1 MHRPSAVAL
10 LSLAGAVACS
20 TPAPPSEAL
29 RPSRAELPA
38 RPALVPPGP
47 APRAR
52 AFDPVTA
59 NAECARCHQEIA
71 SEWRGSLHQL
81 AFVDETVQSQLVREP
96 FDFCI
101 GCHAPESTP
110 GAPVPAEVGE
120 LGVGCLS
127 CHVVEGAL
135 YAGEAHAGKGGRAAP
150 PHAVVRAPAFDG
162 AFGCGSCHEF
172 AFPGERG
179 ANPLLMQSTVSEHR
193 ASAHA
198 DESCGQ
204 CHMPMVKSR
213 DGGSHRSHRFEASRS
228 EAMLK
233 RAVQID
239 AFVEGRA
246 FVVALSPGDVG
257 HAVPTGDMLRRLVL
271 VLEVL
276 DAEGAI
282 LERREQQLAR
292 HFGFRRAPHGVPKRV
307 ELRDDRVGA
316 RDAEPRIRF
325 EPAAWPEGGSLRYE
339 LRYERVAEPAERE
352 QPAVVEGSVVLAE
365 GRVALRAGRGSP

>member
-1 MHRPSAVAL
+1 VPRSSGLGL
-10 LSLAGAVACS
+10 LSLAGVVACS
-20 TPAPPSEAL
+20 TPSRPSEAL
-29 RPSRAELPA
+29 RPSLAALPA
-38 RPALVPPGP
+38 RAALVAPGP

-52 AFDPVTA
+52 AFDPVSA

-101 GCHAPESTP
+101 GCHAPESQP
-110 GAPVPAEVGE
+110 GAPVSRAVGE
-120 LGVGCLS
+120 LGVGCVS

-135 YAGEAHAGKGGRAAP
+135 YAGEVHAGQRGRPEA
-150 PHAVVRAPAFDG
+150 PHAVVRAPGFDA

-179 ANPLLMQSTVSEHR
+179 MKPLLMQSTVSEHR

-198 DESCGQ
+198 DESCGH
-204 CHMPMVKSR
+204 CHMPVVKSR

-228 EAMLK
+228 EEMLR
-233 RAVQID
+233 RAVEVD
-239 AFVEGRA
+239 VSVEGRA
-246 FVVALSPGDVG
+246 LFVTLSPGEVG
-257 HAVPTGDMLRRLVL
+257 HAFPTGDMLRRLVL
-271 VLEVL
+271 VLEVI
-276 DAEGAI
+276 DPKGAI

-325 EPAAWPEGGSLRYE
+325 EPEAWPAGGTLRYE

-365 GRVALRAGRGSP
+365 GRVALRAGTGSP